1 MDFDL
6 KKLIKD
12 GALELGLDL
21 PPEIVESFSVY
32 LRELKAWGGKMNLTA
47 ITTDRDV
54 IIKHFLDSLT
64 LCAFLKNGGQE
75 SLRLLD
81 IGSGAGFPGI
91 PVKLVMPGLNPLR
104 GLEVVMMDCVTKKV
118 HFMRHV
124 IRVLGLQGIDAISAR
139 VEDKAVIEKYAGRFD
154 VVSSRA
160 FAGLGAFV
168 TAALPYC
175 RDNGIIIAMK
185 GPAVANELKELD
197 DIKGISAPEI
207 FEVKVPFS
215 DRFMVM
221 VRLTKH
227 GNDA

>member
-1 MDFDL
+1 MESDL

-12 GALELGLDL
+12 GAFELGVELS
-21 PPEIVESFSVY
+21 PEVVESFSVY

-75 SLRLLD
+75 GLRLLD

-91 PVKLVMPGLNPLR
+91 PVKLAMPW
-104 GLEVVMMDCVTKKV
+104 LEVAMMDSVTKKV
-118 HFMRHV
+118 HFMRHA
-124 IRVLGLQGIDAISAR
+124 IRALGLKGIDAIAAR

-154 VVSSRA
+154 AVSSRA

-197 DIKGISAPEI
+197 GIQGISAPEI
-207 FEVKVPFS
+207 FEAKVPFS
-215 DRFMVM
+215 DRFMVI

-227 GNDA
+227 GKAA